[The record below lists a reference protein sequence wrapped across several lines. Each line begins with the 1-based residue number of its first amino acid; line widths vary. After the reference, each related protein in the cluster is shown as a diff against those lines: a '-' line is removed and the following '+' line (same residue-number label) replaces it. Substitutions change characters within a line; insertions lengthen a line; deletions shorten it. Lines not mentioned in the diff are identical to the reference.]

1 MKLRKPFERLNMSNL
16 QLGIWLIII
25 FTAARFILVLRANEV
40 QSYASTWII
49 FAAMAVLTFVALKK
63 EGLKEIGIRKPRN
76 YMWLLTSFLTGAVA
90 AALVYILFTLLFG
103 HSLENSFVYIYRYAR
118 PEVPFTPEARIIMF
132 AIFSVITM
140 TFSPIGE
147 ELLYRGLIHQC
158 FVPRFGETG
167 ASRIDSAAF
176 AIAHLSHFGI
186 NYIAGNWRFDLFPA
200 ILWVICMY
208 LTCRLFFICK
218 SKSGSIAGAMLSHAG
233 FNMATIYIVFY
244 HIF

>member
-1 MKLRKPFERLNMSNL
+1 MKLRNPFSKLNMTDL

-25 FTAARFILVLRANEV
+25 FTVARFILVLRANEV

-49 FAAMAVLTFVALKK
+49 FAAMALITFVALKK
-63 EGLKEIGIRKPRN
+63 EGLREIGIVKPKN
-76 YMWLLTSFLTGAVA
+76 YLWLLTSFLTGAA
-90 AALVYILFTLLFG
+90 AAIAVYVLFTLLFG
-103 HSLENSFVYIYRYAR
+103 HSLENSFVYIYRYAK
-118 PEVPFTPEARIIMF
+118 PEMPFTPEARIVMF
-132 AIFSVITM
+132 AVFSVITM

-167 ASRIDSAAF
+167 ASRIDSMAF

-186 NYIAGNWRFDLFPA
+186 NYIGGNWRFDLVPA
-200 ILWVICMY
+200 FIWVICMY
-208 LTCRLFFICK
+208 LTCRLFFVCK
-218 SKSGSIAGAMLSHAG
+218 CKSGSLAGAMLSHAG

>member
-25 FTAARFILVLRANEV
+25 FTTARFILVLRANEV

-49 FAAMAVLTFVALKK
+49 FAAMALLTFIALKK
-63 EGLKEIGIRKPRN
+63 EGLKEIGIRKPGN
-76 YMWLLTSFLTGAVA
+76 YAWLFISFLSGAVA
-90 AALVYILFTLLFG
+90 AALVYILFTFMFG

-118 PEVPFTPEARIIMF
+118 PDVPFTPEARIIMF
-132 AIFSVITM
+132 VIFSVITM

-167 ASRIDSAAF
+167 ASRIDSSAF

-186 NYIAGNWRFDLFPA
+186 NYIAGSWRFDLLPA
-200 ILWVICMY
+200 IIWVICMY

-218 SKSGSIAGAMLSHAG
+218 RKSGSIAGAMLSHAG